1 MKRIFLTVAMFSA
14 ITASKAQVAV
24 AYNYLRSA
32 DYYYKNAEYSSAAPY
47 YEKYLAGSRKIVSD
61 AAYRPYNTQ
70 PSAKKSLATVSS
82 EQQAIYKLAESYRL
96 LHDYSKAVPWYAEA
110 VSFDK
115 TAYPLAGY
123 HYAVAL
129 RALGRHELAEKA
141 FTSFLES
148 YSTEDNYRATAQREL
163 QNLRFVIAEMAKPDL
178 NLYKVEKAPAVINPV
193 GANYAPVWFKDNVL
207 VFTSTR
213 PDKDAKGHA
222 FVNRLYSA
230 NYAAGQPDTV
240 SQLTIAQPK
249 DVDQGVIA
257 LTPDGNTLFLT
268 RWTIKQGKKS
278 AAIYSS
284 QKAGDTWSEPV
295 LLDTVLNVPGFSS
308 QQPFVTPDGK
318 RLIYASDRPG
328 SVGGFDLWEAEL
340 NGEGKPFYTKNLGP
354 VINTAWNEEAPYYH
368 AASGLLVFSTDGR
381 VGMGGFDFFYSKDSA
396 GAWGEPVNL
405 GYPVNSVKDD
415 MYFTSKGSKEN
426 FLESVWLSSDR
437 DAACC
442 LELFSL
448 TKVVPPPPPPPPA
461 PKPEQPQLVALE
473 PPTTDGPIVLE
484 NVYYDFNESYLQ
496 PASFPSLDRLVGM
509 LKKYPAIVI
518 ELSAHTDS
526 KGGNDLNEKLSDARA
541 KSCVDYLVSQGI
553 ESSRLQF
560 KGYAAN
566 RPVAPNT
573 NPDGSDNPE
582 GRARN
587 RRTEFRIISGR

>member
-1 MKRIFLTVAMFSA
+1 MKHIFLTAVLFSSVAV
-14 ITASKAQVAV
+14 SKAQV

-82 EQQAIYKLAESYRL
+82 EQQAIYKLAESYRQ

-110 VSFDK
+110 LEFDR
-115 TAYPLAGY
+115 AAFPLAPY

-129 RALGRHELAEKA
+129 RALGRNELAEKA
-141 FTSFLES
+141 FNNFLES
-148 YSTEDNYRATAQREL
+148 YTQQDIYRETALREL
-163 QNLRFVIAEMAKPDL
+163 QNMRFIAAEMSKSDL
-178 NLYKVEKAPAVINPV
+178 NMYKVEKAPALINPV
-193 GANYAPVWFKDNVL
+193 GANYAPVWFNDSIL

-213 PDKDAKGHA
+213 PDKDSKGHA

-240 SQLTIAQPK
+240 SRFTIAQPK

-257 LTPDGNTLFLT
+257 ISPDGNTMFLT
-268 RWTIKQGKKS
+268 RWTVKQGKKT

-284 QKAGDTWSEPV
+284 RKSGDAWNEPM
-295 LLDTVLNVPGFSS
+295 LMDTILNVPGYSS

-318 RLIYASDRPG
+318 RMIYASNRPG
-328 SVGGFDLWEAEL
+328 GFGGFDLWEAEL
-340 NGEGKPFYTKNLGP
+340 NGEGTPFYTKNLGP
-354 VINTAWNEEAPYYH
+354 VINTQWNEEAPYIH
-368 AASGLLVFSTDGR
+368 ASSNLLVFSTDGR

-396 GAWGEPVNL
+396 GTWSEPVNF

-415 MYFTSKGSKEN
+415 MYFVSKGSKEN
-426 FLESVWLSSDR
+426 ILENVWLSSDR
-437 DAACC
+437 SAACC

-448 TKVVPPPPPPPPA
+448 QKVVPPPPPPPPPA
-461 PKPEQPQLVALE
+461 PKPEVIALE

-484 NVYYDFNESYLQ
+484 NIYYDFNMSYLQ
-496 PASFPSLDRLVGM
+496 PASYPSLDRLVAM
-509 LKKYPAIVI
+509 LKKYPDIVI

-526 KGGNDLNEKLSDARA
+526 KGSNELNEKLSEARA

-553 ESSRLQF
+553 DASRLQS
-560 KGYAAN
+560 KGYAAKH
-566 RPVAPNT
+566 PIAPNT

>member
-1 MKRIFLTVAMFSA
+1 MKHIFLTAVLFSA
-14 ITASKAQVAV
+14 VTISKAQV

-110 VSFDK
+110 MEFDK
-115 TAYPLAGY
+115 ATFPLAPY

-141 FTSFLES
+141 FTYFLES
-148 YSTEDNYRATAQREL
+148 YTQQDTYRETAQREL
-163 QNLRFVIAEMAKPDL
+163 QNLRFIIAEMSKPDL
-178 NLYKVEKAPAVINPV
+178 NMYKVEKAPEVINPI
-193 GANYAPVWFKDNVL
+193 GANYAPVWFKDSVL

-213 PDKDAKGHA
+213 PEKGAKGHA

-230 NYAAGQPDTV
+230 NYASGQPDTV
-240 SQLTIAQPK
+240 SLLAIAQPK

-257 LTPDGNTLFLT
+257 LSPDGNTLFMT
-268 RWTIKQGKKS
+268 RWTVKQGKKS
-278 AAIYSS
+278 ASIYSS
-284 QKAGDTWSEPV
+284 KKSGDTWSEPV
-295 LLDTVLNVPGFSS
+295 LLDTILNVPGYSS

-328 SVGGFDLWEAEL
+328 GVGGFDLWEAEL
-340 NGEGKPFYTKNLGP
+340 NGEGTPFFTKNLGP
-354 VINTAWNEEAPYYH
+354 VINTAWNEEAPYVH
-368 AASGLLVFSTDGR
+368 AASNLLIFSTNGR
-381 VGMGGFDFFYSKDSA
+381 VGMGGFDFFYAKDSA
-396 GAWGEPVNL
+396 GAWSTPVNF

-415 MYFTSKGSKEN
+415 MYFISKGSKDNILEN
-426 FLESVWLSSDR
+426 VWLSSDR
-437 DAACC
+437 AAACC

-448 TKVVPPPPPPPPA
+448 QKVVPPPPPPPA
-461 PKPEQPQLVALE
+461 PKPEPQIIALE

-484 NVYYDFNESYLQ
+484 NIYYDFNMSYLQ
-496 PASFPSLDRLVGM
+496 PASFPSLDRLVAM

-526 KGGNDLNEKLSDARA
+526 KGSNDLNEKLSDARA

-553 ESSRLQF
+553 ESSRLQA
-560 KGYAAN
+560 KGYAAT
-566 RPVAPNT
+566 RPIAPNT
-573 NPDGSDNPE
+573 NTDGSDNPE

>member
-1 MKRIFLTVAMFSA
+1 MKHIFLTAVLFSVVT
-14 ITASKAQVAV
+14 ISKAQV
-24 AYNYLRSA
+24 AYNYLRAA

-47 YEKYLAGSRKIVSD
+47 YEKYLAGTRTIVSN

-70 PSAKKSLATVSS
+70 PSTKKSMVGVSS

-96 LHDYSKAVPWYAEA
+96 LHNYSKAVPWYAEA
-110 VSFDK
+110 MEFDK
-115 TAYPLAGY
+115 ATFPLAPY

-141 FTSFLES
+141 FTYFLES
-148 YSTEDNYRATAQREL
+148 YQQQDNYRETAQREL
-163 QNLRFVIAEMAKPDL
+163 QNLRFIIAEMNKPDL
-178 NLYKVEKAPAVINPV
+178 NMYKVEKAPEVINPI
-193 GANYAPVWFKDNVL
+193 GANYAPVWFKDSVL

-213 PDKDAKGHA
+213 PEKGAKGHA

-230 NYAAGQPDTV
+230 NYATGQPDSV
-240 SQLTIAQPK
+240 SLLAIAQPK

-257 LTPDGNTLFLT
+257 LSPDGNTLFMT
-268 RWTIKQGKKS
+268 RWTVKQGKKS

-284 QKAGDTWSEPV
+284 KKSSDTWSEPV
-295 LLDTVLNVPGFSS
+295 LLDTILNVPGYSS

-328 SVGGFDLWEAEL
+328 GVGGFDLWEAEL
-340 NGEGKPFYTKNLGP
+340 NGEGTPFFTKNLGP
-354 VINTAWNEEAPYYH
+354 VINTAWNEEAPYVH
-368 AASGLLVFSTDGR
+368 AASNLLIFSTDGR

-396 GAWGEPVNL
+396 GVWSTPVNF

-415 MYFTSKGSKEN
+415 MYFISKGSKEN
-426 FLESVWLSSDR
+426 ILENVWLSSDR
-437 DAACC
+437 AAACC

-448 TKVVPPPPPPPPA
+448 QKVVPPPPPPPPA
-461 PKPEQPQLVALE
+461 PKPEPPVIALE

-484 NVYYDFNESYLQ
+484 NIYYDFNMSYLQ
-496 PASFPSLDRLVGM
+496 PASFPSLDRLVAM

-526 KGGNDLNEKLSDARA
+526 KGSNELNEKLSEARA
-541 KSCVDYLVSQGI
+541 KSCVDYLVGQGI
-553 ESSRLQF
+553 DASRLQS
-560 KGYAAN
+560 KGYAAT
-566 RPVAPNT
+566 RPIAPNT

>member
-1 MKRIFLTVAMFSA
+1 MKRIFLIVAMFSA
-14 ITASKAQVAV
+14 VSISKAQV
-24 AYNYLRSA
+24 AYNYLRAA

-47 YEKYLAGSRKIVSD
+47 YEKYLAGSRKIVSN

-70 PSAKKSLATVSS
+70 QAAKKSLATVSS

-110 VSFDK
+110 VEFDK

-141 FTSFLES
+141 FTSFLEM
-148 YSTEDNYRATAQREL
+148 YTTEDNYRATAQREL

-178 NLYKVEKAPAVINPV
+178 NLYKVDKAPTVINPV
-193 GANYAPVWFKDNVL
+193 GANYAPVWFKDSVL

-213 PDKDAKGHA
+213 PDKDVKGHA

-230 NYAAGQPDTV
+230 NYAAGQPDSV
-240 SQLTIAQPK
+240 NRLSIPQPK

-284 QKAGDTWSEPV
+284 KKAGDTWSEPV
-295 LLDTVLNVPGFSS
+295 LLDTVLNVTGYSS

-328 SVGGFDLWEAEL
+328 GVGGFDLWEAEL
-340 NGEGKPFYTKNLGP
+340 NGEGTPFYTKNLGTT
-354 VINTAWNEEAPYYH
+354 INTAWNEEAPYYH
-368 AASGLLVFSTDGR
+368 PASQLLVFSTDGR
-381 VGMGGFDFFYSKDSA
+381 VGMGGFDFFYTKDSA
-396 GAWGEPVNL
+396 GVWAAPVNF
-405 GYPVNSVKDD
+405 GNPVNSVKDD
-415 MYFTSKGSKEN
+415 VYFASKGSKEN
-426 FLESVWLSSDR
+426 ILENVWLSSDR

-448 TKVVPPPPPPPPA
+448 KKIVPPPPPPPPA
-461 PKPEQPQLVALE
+461 PTPAPQIIALE
-473 PPTTDGPIVLE
+473 PPATDGPIVLE

-496 PASFPSLDRLVGM
+496 PASFPSLDRLVAM
-509 LKKYPAIVI
+509 LQKYPNIVI

-526 KGGNDLNEKLSDARA
+526 KGSNDLNEKLSDARA
-541 KSCVDYLVSQGI
+541 KSCVDYLIGKGI
-553 ESSRLQF
+553 DSGRLQF

-566 RPVAPNT
+566 RPVAANT

>member
-1 MKRIFLTVAMFSA
+1 MKRIFLTIAMFSA
-14 ITASKAQVAV
+14 VAISKAQV
-24 AYNYLRSA
+24 AYNYLRAA

-47 YEKYLAGSRKIVSD
+47 YEKYLAGARKIVSD

-70 PSAKKSLATVSS
+70 ASAKKSLATVSS

-110 VSFDK
+110 TEFDK
-115 TAYPLAGY
+115 VAFPLAGY

-141 FTSFLES
+141 FTDFLT
-148 YSTEDNYRATAQREL
+148 YYTVEDNYRATAQREL

-193 GANYAPVWFKDNVL
+193 GANYAPVWYKENVL

-213 PDKDAKGHA
+213 PDKDVKGHA

-230 NYAAGQPDTV
+230 DYAAGQPDTV
-240 SQLTIAQPK
+240 SHLNIPQPK

-268 RWTIKQGKKS
+268 RWTVKQGKKS

-284 QKAGDTWSEPV
+284 KKTGDTWSEPV
-295 LLDTVLNVPGFSS
+295 ILDTVLNVPGFSA

-328 SVGGFDLWEAEL
+328 GAGAFDLWEAEL
-340 NGEGKPFYTKNLGP
+340 NGEGTPFFTRNLGP
-354 VINTAWNEEAPYYH
+354 VVNTPWNEEAPYYH

-381 VGMGGFDFFYSKDSA
+381 VGMGGFDFFYTKESA
-396 GAWGEPVNL
+396 GTWSEPVNF

-426 FLESVWLSSDR
+426 ILESVWLSSDR

-448 TKVVPPPPPPPPA
+448 KKVVPPPPPPPPA
-461 PKPEQPQLVALE
+461 TKPEPQPQIIALE

-496 PASFPSLDRLVGM
+496 PASFPSLDRLVAM
-509 LKKYPAIVI
+509 LKKYPKIVI

-526 KGGNDLNEKLSDARA
+526 KGSNDLNEKLSDARA

-553 ESSRLQF
+553 ESTRLQA
-560 KGYAAN
+560 KGYAASH
-566 RPVAPNT
+566 PVAPNT
-573 NPDGSDNPE
+573 NKDGSDNPE

-587 RRTEFRIISGR
+587 RRTEFKILSRE

>member
-1 MKRIFLTVAMFSA
+1 MKKIFLTAALLSVIA
-14 ITASKAQVAV
+14 IGKAQV
-24 AYNYLRSA
+24 AYNYLRAA

-110 VSFDK
+110 MEFDK
-115 TAYPLAGY
+115 TAYPLAAY
-123 HYAVAL
+123 HYAVSL

-141 FTSFLES
+141 FTYFLEA
-148 YSTEDNYRATAQREL
+148 YTQQDKYRETAQREL
-163 QNLRFVIAEMAKPDL
+163 QNLRFIVAELNKPDL
-178 NLYKVEKAPAVINPV
+178 NLYKVEKAAAIINPV
-193 GANYAPVWFKDNVL
+193 GANYAPVWYKDNTL

-213 PDKDAKGHA
+213 PDKDTKGHA
-222 FVNRLYSA
+222 YVNRLYSTTIT
-230 NYAAGQPDTV
+230 YGEPDTV
-240 SQLTIAQPK
+240 SLFAVTQPK

-257 LTPDGNTLFLT
+257 LTPDGNTMFLT
-268 RWTIKQGKKS
+268 RWTVKQGKKS

-284 QKAGDTWSEPV
+284 RKSGDAWGEPV
-295 LLDTVLNVPGFSS
+295 LMDTILNTPGYNT

-318 RLIYASDRPG
+318 RLLYASDRPG
-328 SVGGFDLWEAEL
+328 GQGGFDLWEAEL
-340 NGEGKPFYTKNLGP
+340 NGEGTPFFTKNLGP

-368 AASGLLVFSTDGR
+368 AASGQLVFSSDGR

-396 GAWGEPVNL
+396 RTWTAPVNF

-415 MYFTSKGSKEN
+415 MYFISKGSKEN
-426 FLESVWLSSDR
+426 ILESVWLSSDR
-437 DAACC
+437 AAACC

-448 TKVVPPPPPPPPA
+448 QKTVPPPPPPPPA
-461 PKPEQPQLVALE
+461 PKPESQIIALE

-484 NVYYDFNESYLQ
+484 NIYYDFNQSYLQ
-496 PASFPSLDRLVGM
+496 PASFPSLDRLVAM
-509 LKKYPAIVI
+509 LQKYPAIVI
-518 ELSAHTDS
+518 ELGAHTDS
-526 KGGNDLNEKLSDARA
+526 KGSNTLNEKLSEARA
-541 KSCVDYLVSQGI
+541 KSCVDYLVGKGI
-553 ESSRLQF
+553 DAGRLQW
-560 KGYAAN
+560 KGYAATH
-566 RPVAPNT
+566 PVAPNT

-587 RRTEFRIISGR
+587 RRTEFRIVSGR

>member
-1 MKRIFLTVAMFSA
+1 MKHIFLTAVLFSMVT
-14 ITASKAQVAV
+14 ISKAQV
-24 AYNYLRSA
+24 AYNYLRAA

-47 YEKYLAGSRKIVSD
+47 YEKYLAGSRAIVSN

-70 PSAKKSLATVSS
+70 PSAKKSMVAVSS

-110 VSFDK
+110 MEFDK
-115 TAYPLAGY
+115 AAFPLAPY

-141 FTSFLES
+141 FTYFLES
-148 YSTEDNYRATAQREL
+148 YTQQDTYRETAQREL
-163 QNLRFVIAEMAKPDL
+163 QNLRFIIAEMSKPDL
-178 NLYKVEKAPAVINPV
+178 NMYKVEKAPEVINPI
-193 GANYAPVWFKDNVL
+193 GANYAPVWFKDSVL

-213 PDKDAKGHA
+213 PEKGAKGHA
-222 FVNRLYSA
+222 FVNRLYTA
-230 NYAAGQPDTV
+230 NYAAGQPDSV
-240 SQLTIAQPK
+240 NLLAIAQPK

-257 LTPDGNTLFLT
+257 LSPDGNTLFMT
-268 RWTIKQGKKS
+268 RWTVKQGKKS

-284 QKAGDTWSEPV
+284 KKSGDTWSEPV
-295 LLDTVLNVPGFSS
+295 LLDTILNVPDYSS

-328 SVGGFDLWEAEL
+328 GVGGFDLWEAEL
-340 NGEGKPFYTKNLGP
+340 NGEGTPFFTKNLGP
-354 VINTAWNEEAPYYH
+354 VINTAWNEEAPYVH
-368 AASGLLVFSTDGR
+368 AASSLLIFSTDGR
-381 VGMGGFDFFYSKDSA
+381 VGMGGFDFFYTKDSA
-396 GAWGEPVNL
+396 GVWSTPVNF

-415 MYFTSKGSKEN
+415 MYFISKGSKEN
-426 FLESVWLSSDR
+426 ILENVWLSSDR
-437 DAACC
+437 AAACC

-448 TKVVPPPPPPPPA
+448 QKVLPPPPPPPA
-461 PKPEQPQLVALE
+461 PKPEPQIVALE
-473 PPTTDGPIVLE
+473 PPPTDGPIVLE
-484 NVYYDFNESYLQ
+484 NIYYDFNMSYLQ
-496 PASFPSLDRLVGM
+496 PASFPSLDRLVAM

-526 KGGNDLNEKLSDARA
+526 KGSNELNEKLSEARA
-541 KSCVDYLVSQGI
+541 KSCVDYLVGQGI
-553 ESSRLQF
+553 DASRLQS
-560 KGYAAN
+560 KGYAAT
-566 RPVAPNT
+566 RPIAPNT